1 LTSYSLRRLSL
12 KIYRIKI
19 NFKAHVCHEMC
30 HNEEMMGIGCL
41 NLLFLLRR
49 HRLTLV
55 TNEKYVAQPG

>member
-1 LTSYSLRRLSL
+1 
-12 KIYRIKI
+12 
-19 NFKAHVCHEMC
+19 MC